1 MSTKILNSE
10 TAKKIHDAVDD
21 AATALYENT
30 GFKFGV
36 MPNIQL
42 NDSDVFSAR
51 AHLGENSISIEIN
64 HGCIEQIET
73 LWDAVFNE
81 RILLDVDGKRLSNPD
96 GEPLDKDYLIH
107 ISLIWLALHELMH
120 VRLGHLDLLDVT
132 SLAEV
137 EPASERF
144 KSKLEQSLAEHFSEG
159 ELKLVRPCLEL
170 QADNDATEILFGSY
184 DENKWDQ
191 FRIEAASIFVVMA
204 LMERAE
210 TDIDV
215 SEEERTYPKVGT
227 RFFTLFAQ
235 LFQYWLYGDAKL
247 EAGNGESFVRTERQ
261 PQGED
266 FERYAKTVLALT
278 ISDAIQIAAS
288 AGVTSF
294 LDDIGAGHGFFEDI
308 YKIQYAES
316 LAEAELCTEAAK
328 QWRELLPINEK
339 FMAMSGLRD

>member
-1 MSTKILNSE
+1 MIS
-10 TAKKIHDAVDD
+10 KKTHSRTEEQIESAFVG
-21 AATALYENT
+21 ALTLLRNYV
-30 GFKFGV
+30 GFEFDKA
-36 MPNIQL
+36 PNIQL
-42 NDSDVFSAR
+42 NGGDLFSAR
-51 AHLGENSISIEIN
+51 AFRDRDRFSIEIN
-64 HGCIEQIET
+64 HGCIEQIEN

-107 ISLIWLALHELMH
+107 ISLVWLSLHELMH
-120 VRLGHLDLLDVT
+120 VRLGHLELLGVA

-137 EPASERF
+137 EPASQ
-144 KSKLEQSLAEHFSEG
+144 KSKLEQSLAEHFSED
-159 ELKLVRPCLEL
+159 ELKLVHPCLEL

-191 FRIEAASIFVVMA
+191 FRLEAASIFVVMA

-215 SEEERTYPKVGT
+215 SEEKRTYPKVGT

-247 EAGNGESFVRTERQ
+247 EAGDSESFVRTERQ